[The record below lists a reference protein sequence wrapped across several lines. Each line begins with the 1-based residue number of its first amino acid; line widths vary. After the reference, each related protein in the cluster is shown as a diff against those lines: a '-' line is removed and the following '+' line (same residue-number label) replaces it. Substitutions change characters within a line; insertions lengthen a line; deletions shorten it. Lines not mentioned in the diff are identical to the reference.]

1 VFRVP
6 FQAAR
11 VAVAGSLLVVA
22 AGLAYADKEKPKTA
36 STAPVIEEIA
46 IGAKA
51 PDFNLQGTDGKQHSL
66 SATLAGDGQAPKATV
81 VVFTC
86 NHCPFSKAY
95 EPVLIEMA
103 NKYPSKDVAWVLINS
118 NDPALSPE
126 DSFEKMQEIAKAK
139 NYPFPYV
146 FDSTQQTAQAYGAS
160 RTPHVF
166 LVDAK
171 GTIVYRGRINDNKD
185 KTLVKTNDLAD
196 AIDAT
201 IAGKEVANNSTKAIG
216 CTIKWKKA
224 S

>member
-1 VFRVP
+1 MFRVP

-11 VAVAGSLLVVA
+11 IAVAASLLVVA
-22 AGLAYADKEKPKTA
+22 AAAFAGDKDKPKTA
-36 STAPVIEEIA
+36 SNAPQIEEIA

-51 PDFNLQGTDGKQHSL
+51 PDFNLQGTDTKQHSL
-66 SATLAGDGQAPKATV
+66 AATLAGENPPKATV

-103 NKYPSKDVAWVLINS
+103 NKYPAKDVQWLLINS
-118 NDPALSPE
+118 NDPAVQPE
-126 DSFEKMQEIAKAK
+126 DSFEKMQELAKAK
-139 NYPFPYV
+139 NYPFPYL

-166 LVDAK
+166 LVDSK
-171 GTIVYRGRINDNKD
+171 GVIRYRGRINDNKD
-185 KTLVKTNDLAD
+185 QTLVKSNDLAD
-196 AIDAT
+196 AIDAVV
-201 IAGKEVANNSTKAIG
+201 AGKEVANNSTKAIG